1 VHASGAANLP
11 IEALKNAYPSVSSVT
26 HFERAP
32 AVKDECAVAQV
43 WSAII
48 EY

>member
-1 VHASGAANLP
+1 LP
-11 IEALKNAYPSVSSVT
+11 VSAEKRWKTPIPSVSSVT

-43 WSAII
+43 WSATI